1 MGVDGNEGGNSAL
14 RSRNVRVPAARRFR
28 RAGCTS
34 GNPLEE
40 RPQSLDPCEGTRG
53 GAQALDL
60 TAFCWGVVVVV
71 AALVVALVVAYKGF
85 VMLLL

>member
-14 RSRNVRVPAARRFR
+14 RSRNVRGPAARRFR

-40 RPQSLDPCEGTRG
+40 RPQSLDLCEGTRG
-53 GAQALDL
+53 GAQDLDL